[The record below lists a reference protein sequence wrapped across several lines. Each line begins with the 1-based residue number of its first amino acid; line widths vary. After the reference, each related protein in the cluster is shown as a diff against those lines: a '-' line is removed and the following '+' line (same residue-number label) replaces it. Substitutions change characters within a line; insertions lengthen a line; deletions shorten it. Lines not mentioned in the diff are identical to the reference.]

1 LVTATFF
8 HSATCVALGG
18 RALLIEGPS
27 GSGKSTLAL
36 TLIDR
41 GAGLVGDD
49 GVTLEAREGRLFASP
64 PPRIAGL
71 LEVRNL
77 GLLQFPVVS
86 QILVALVLRIDA
98 DAPRY
103 IEAAERVELAGVDLP
118 LVLVWPGGMELALKA
133 ELALERYGAG

>member
-1 LVTATFF
+1 VTFL
-8 HSATCVALGG
+8 HSATCVALNG
-18 RALLIEGPS
+18 RALLIEGAS

-41 GAGLVGDD
+41 GAVLIGDD
-49 GVTLEAREGRLFASP
+49 GVTLEARKSRLIASP

-77 GLLQFPVVS
+77 GLLEFPVAS
-86 QILVALVLRIDA
+86 DIPVALVLRIDA
-98 DAPRY
+98 DAPRF
-103 IEAAERVELAGVDLP
+103 IEAAERTELGGMDLP
-118 LVLVWPGGMELALKA
+118 LVRVWPGELELALKA